1 MMLDGYEIDI
11 AIPEL
16 EIGIEWN
23 GIVHFKPIYGKRKLS
38 RIQEIDAKKEQ
49 MAREKG
55 IDLIVIPDLV
65 STDAKIKQAF
75 NAIVPIIE
83 SAHDQGK

>member
-1 MMLDGYEIDI
+1 
-11 AIPEL
+11 
-16 EIGIEWN
+16 
-23 GIVHFKPIYGKRKLS
+23 
-38 RIQEIDAKKEQ
+38 